1 MSQGQRMDQEKAVSR
16 GASDSAV
23 AAAALLDSTG
33 LHSVPLGFPATR
45 LGAGRVWSSPGWG

>member
-1 MSQGQRMDQEKAVSR
+1 MDQEKAVSR